1 MSHKCVC
8 VCACVQCGCV
18 YACIHACV
26 CVYVFFMCGLGSVPV
41 FPENLLET
49 NLLLSEIQY
58 DLTSYSELKI
68 YP

>member
-1 MSHKCVC
+1 M
-8 VCACVQCGCV
+8 CACVRVCSAGVCMHAYMHV
-18 YACIHACV
+18 YVCTFFLCV
-26 CVYVFFMCGLGSVPV
+26 CFGLGSVPV

-58 DLTSYSELKI
+58 DLMSYSELKI